1 MNLNLLHNVP
11 LTNQRFFE
19 HIEESDES
27 SNDLGQLLH
36 IIKKYKVNPNF
47 PGSIEDVINVFYLD
61 NNQSKVK
68 LQIKCR
74 NTKFDTFK
82 MKMYHFNGRWIEQ
95 NGGVVIFSRD
105 GLMEYLKG
113 LFHNNNQ
120 TTFLSFETRFLHGV
134 TSRPSSPGRGSSR
147 TSSPMRFGK
156 KYTKIMI
163 FKKDLRT
170 LALIKVKGT

>member
-1 MNLNLLHNVP
+1 MNLNGLHNVP

-27 SNDLGQLLH
+27 SNDVGQLLH

-47 PGSIEDVINVFYLD
+47 PGSIEDVIDVYYLD
-61 NNQSKVK
+61 NNQNKIK

-82 MKMYHFNGRWIEQ
+82 MKRYHFNRHWIEENQ
-95 NGGVVIFSRD
+95 PVVIFSRD
-105 GLMEYLKG
+105 QLMEYLKG
-113 LFHNNNQ
+113 LFHNNSQ
-120 TTFLSFETRFLHGV
+120 TTFLHFETRFLHGV

-147 TSSPMRFGK
+147 ASSPMRFGK
-156 KYTKIMI
+156 KYTKITI

-170 LALIKVKGT
+170 LALLR